1 MKAFRRFAR
10 EERAARLVDLPIPK
24 PTEREVLL
32 KISHCGI
39 CGSDLHA
46 WLNHKG
52 YESVLPEVTFGHE
65 LSGTVQNVGS
75 NANEWKIGE
84 QAVMIALQ
92 TPYDPNDRYCREDN
106 PQLSSRRRVQGL
118 HLDGGMAEYV
128 CIDKEFLVPIPKD
141 LSLDL
146 AALTEPLSVA
156 EHCIGSRT
164 DIGDGSNVV
173 VSGPGIIGLL
183 CAISARQRG
192 ANVLLSGTDRDEAT
206 RLKAASKIG
215 FETLTVGPEKVD
227 LDEQV
232 LDHFTDG
239 ADALVEASGAAQALA
254 DSWKSVRPNGTVTAV
269 ALYSRAIDLDLTQFL
284 RKQIDLR
291 TSYASSKADYLQAFD
306 LLLSQKVDL
315 DILTDE
321 YSLEDAEQGFS
332 DSEQL
337 KVTKVLL
344 NCSLGE

>member
-1 MKAFRRFAR
+1 VKAFRRFAR
-10 EERAARLVDLPIPK
+10 EERAARLVDFPIPE
-24 PTEREVLL
+24 PAEREVLL

-65 LSGTVQNVGS
+65 LSGTVQKVGT

-92 TPYDPNDRYCREDN
+92 TPYDASDRYCREN
-106 PQLSSRRRVQGL
+106 TPQLSSRRRVQGL

-128 CIDKEFLVPIPKD
+128 CIDKEFLIPIPKD
-141 LSLDL
+141 LSLKL

-156 EHCIGSRT
+156 EHCIGNRT

-183 CAISARQRG
+183 CAISARHRG
-192 ANVLLSGTDRDEAT
+192 ASVLLSGTERDEPT
-206 RLKAASKIG
+206 RLRAARKIG
-215 FETLTVGPEKVD
+215 FETLTVGPEKVN

-232 LDHFTDG
+232 LHHFANG
-239 ADALVEASGAAQALA
+239 ADTLVEASGAAQALA
-254 DSWKSVRPNGTVTAV
+254 ESWKSVRPDGTVTAV
-269 ALYSRAIDLDLTQFL
+269 ALYSRAIDMDLTQFL

-291 TSYASSKADYLQAFD
+291 TSYASSKDDYLRAFE
-306 LLLSQKVDL
+306 LLLSQEVDL
-315 DILTDE
+315 DVLTNE
-321 YSLEDAEQGFS
+321 YSLEDAEQGFL
-332 DSEQL
+332 DSEAL

-344 NCSLGE
+344 NCSQT

>member
-1 MKAFRRFAR
+1 MKALRRFAR
-10 EERAARLVDLPIPK
+10 EERAARLVDLPIPE
-24 PTEREVLL
+24 PVESEVLL
-32 KISHCGI
+32 KVSHCGI

-65 LSGTVQNVGS
+65 LSGTVQKVGAK
-75 NANEWKIGE
+75 ANEWKVGD

-92 TPYDPNDRYCREDN
+92 TPHDPNDRYCRDN
-106 PQLSSRRRVQGL
+106 GPQLSSRRRVQGL
-118 HLDGGMAEYV
+118 HLDGGIAEYL
-128 CIDKEFLVPIPKD
+128 CIDVEFLIPVPEA
-141 LSLDL
+141 LSLQL

-164 DIGDGSNVV
+164 DIGDRSNVV

-183 CAISARQRG
+183 CAISARSRG
-192 ANVLLSGTDRDEAT
+192 ANVLLSGTERDEPT
-206 RLKAASKIG
+206 RLRAARKIG
-215 FETLTVGPEKVD
+215 FETLTVGPEKVN

-232 LDHFTDG
+232 LHHFPEG
-239 ADALVEASGAAQALA
+239 ADALVEASGAAPVLA
-254 DSWKSVRPNGTVTAV
+254 ESWKSVRPNGIVTAV
-269 ALYSRAIDLDLTQFL
+269 ALYSRAIDVDLTQFL

-291 TSYASSKADYLQAFD
+291 TSYASSKDDYLRAFD

-315 DILTDE
+315 DVLTEE
-321 YSLEDAEQGFS
+321 YSLKDAEQGFI

-344 NCSLGE
+344 DCSLGD